1 MLPEPS
7 SVRSL
12 HSVLYSSAKTWIGDR
27 MSLLPR
33 RRGCLW
39 AIAASAVALVT
50 TIGVVVHAVLT
61 WDPRAPF
68 VEDPRACPQSNVSLT
83 EVAEHFGIMIP
94 VDATELHFFSDLH
107 PFFGEYS
114 LQLSFRTT
122 RSGGQAFLAA
132 AELPKPK
139 RPDDP
144 SIADMFIDPDGPTC
158 GFSLASLSN
167 PLYSGD
173 DISTST
179 KPFQRQVAMDGEN
192 IARPRVVLSALDL

>member
-7 SVRSL
+7 SVRSM
-12 HSVLYSSAKTWIGDR
+12 HSVLYSSVKTWIGDQ

-39 AIAASAVALVT
+39 AIAASAVTLVT
-50 TIGVVVHAVLT
+50 TIGIVVHAVLT

-68 VEDPRACPQSNVSLT
+68 VKDPRACPQSNVSLT
-83 EVAEHFGIMIP
+83 EVADHFGIVVP

-122 RSGGQAFLAA
+122 RSGALAFLVADG
-132 AELPKPK
+132 LPKPK

-144 SIADMFIDPDGPTC
+144 SIADMSIYPDGPTC
-158 GFSLASLSN
+158 GFGLASLSN
-167 PLYSGD
+167 PLYSAD

-179 KPFQRQVAMDGEN
+179 KSFQRQVAMDGGN
-192 IARPRVVLSALDL
+192 AARPRVVLSALDL